1 MSVTPAYTAGRGQV
15 APFAATAVY
24 MNPAAWR
31 LRALRNL
38 QSGQFASGLRVLDEW
53 ISQRPDEFEPQFLRI
68 QMLLQCGQVRDAAEQ
83 TRRWEALKQAERR
96 SAAPGAG
103 MLDSV
108 PVALPALTR
117 ARKLGRRAA
126 EAGFDWPDS
135 AGPRAKID
143 EASGLGLGLFIAK
156 TLLERSGAA
165 VRIGNR
171 AGPQAGAMID
181 VRWPR
186 GAFERGRDDEA

>member
-68 QMLLQCGQVRDAAEQ
+68 QMLLQCGQVRDAADAAMAISAAADCPPEMAAEFVRCLRHFSAHDALIDCRRETLPKSRPISPPWGHTMPPPIGSRPRSQ
-83 TRRWEALKQAERR
+83 AIPTRRPRELVGHSSTFI
-96 SAAPGAG
+96 SAKS
-103 MLDSV
+103 M
-108 PVALPALTR
+108 
-117 ARKLGRRAA
+117 
-126 EAGFDWPDS
+126 
-135 AGPRAKID
+135 
-143 EASGLGLGLFIAK
+143 
-156 TLLERSGAA
+156 
-165 VRIGNR
+165 
-171 AGPQAGAMID
+171 PQR
-181 VRWPR
+181 VT
-186 GAFERGRDDEA
+186 